1 MSQRKGKYHVYITH
15 NTCRGML
22 LEAGRHPGNESI
34 IQMPG
39 LRIGNNFYFDMV
51 ADSGIN
57 ATYTPTMCEK
67 DHVYAD
73 HLSTRLSEYY
83 DFSNGKLTVSQVHR
97 HPDGYLHFS
106 PGDHPANIKLAQ
118 QFGGVVNGLI
128 FIDPEFRIKFWYID
142 ENGEETETEWEIND
156 KAVRTAMPR
165 IDLHRLKETVERNE
179 AARKAVRKAKR
190 RTVEEGEAKGSI
202 RSRLS
207 DLFRGHSEEGRYMD
221 NRTEKLLQTAPV
233 AAETVAAGTEPI
245 KTETEE
251 VTFMD
256 GTEERTEVTFVDNTA
271 DGTSEEAIMDFEMLQ
286 EMLKPYTVLIPEEYR
301 KQRYEGELHG
311 YYHPDTK
318 TYNIVPDALH
328 DVRSD
333 TDDLGMALRKEHT
346 GREAGDISG
355 QFGLSIIWN
364 EEQAEV
370 SVRDNAGAEINID
383 YYSTQQDVFSRNQG
397 IVEQDSM
404 VAKQA
409 IISGTGSGGFKVGLE
424 LVRAGIGSLI
434 VADNDILAYH
444 NVCRH
449 ECGIHDVGS
458 YKVDCFKER
467 AADINPNCKVYT
479 FRNLIQHVDPAELE
493 KLIWKDS
500 IILCCADNR
509 HCGYVCNELSDK
521 YGIPMIDAGC
531 GPRASTGEIFWYKPN
546 SGMACYTCAYGEDKG
561 VDYSNQAVR
570 RRFYATE
577 TELEKLHFQPGMY
590 LDIQLTAIFEAK
602 LAIDLLMENE
612 AGYEPKLL
620 PYINQCTVLLN
631 YPVDQNVNPYMHL
644 FGTTEERKPFTW
656 KSGPAQKNEFCSYC
670 GAEKPSVDI
679 KCNTV
684 A

>member
-1 MSQRKGKYHVYITH
+1 MLQRKDKYHVYITH
-15 NTCRGML
+15 NTYRGML

-39 LRIGNNFYFDMV
+39 IRIGNDFFFDMV
-51 ADSGIN
+51 SDSGIN

-142 ENGEETETEWEIND
+142 ENGNETEAEYEIND

-179 AARKAVRKAKR
+179 AVRKAVKKAGR
-190 RTVEEGEAKGSI
+190 RTVEKGKEK
-202 RSRLS
+202 RSLRLRLS
-207 DLFRGHSEEGRYMD
+207 DLFTGHLEEEKYMD
-221 NRTEKLLQTAPV
+221 NRAANALQTAAV
-233 AAETVAAGTEPI
+233 SAETA
-245 KTETEE
+245 
-251 VTFMD
+251 
-256 GTEERTEVTFVDNTA
+256 EVTFVDNTA
-271 DGTSEEAIMDFEMLQ
+271 EKGTSEEAFMDFEKMQ
-286 EMLKPYTVLIPEEYR
+286 EALRPYTVLIPEEYR
-301 KQRYEGELHG
+301 KQRYEGELWG
-311 YYHPDTK
+311 YYHPETK
-318 TYNIVPDALH
+318 TYNIVQDELYDA
-328 DVRSD
+328 R
-333 TDDLGMALRKEHT
+333 TDAKALGMAVRKEH
-346 GREAGDISG
+346 REREDGDISG
-355 QFGLSIIWN
+355 QFALSIVWN
-364 EEQAEV
+364 EEQAEI
-370 SVRDNAGAEINID
+370 SVRDNSGAEINID
-383 YYSTQQDVFSRNQG
+383 YYSTHQDVFSRNQG
-397 IVEQDSM
+397 IVEQDKM
-404 VAKQA
+404 AAKQA

-449 ECGIHDVGS
+449 ECGIHDVGR

-467 AADINPNCKVYT
+467 AADINPNCRVYT
-479 FRNLIQHVDPAELE
+479 FRDLIQHVDSAELE

-509 HCGYVCNELSDK
+509 HCGYVCNELADK

-531 GPRASTGEIFWYKPN
+531 GPRASTGEVFWYKPN

-561 VDYSNQAVR
+561 VDYTNQAVR

-612 AGYEPKLL
+612 EGYEAKLL

-631 YPVDQNVNPYMHL
+631 YPMDQDVNPYMHL
-644 FGTTEERKPFTW
+644 FGTEAERRPFAW
-656 KSGPAQKNEFCSYC
+656 KSGPAQKNGSCSYC
-670 GAEKPSVDI
+670 GAEKPS
-679 KCNTV
+679 
-684 A
+684 

>member
-15 NTCRGML
+15 NTYRGML

-39 LRIGNNFYFDMV
+39 LRIDNNFYYDMV

-142 ENGEETETEWEIND
+142 ENGDETEADWEIND
-156 KAVRTAMPR
+156 KAVRAAMPR
-165 IDLHRLKETVERNE
+165 IDLTRLKETVERNE
-179 AARKAVRKAKR
+179 AARKIVGSAKR
-190 RTVEEGEAKGSI
+190 RAVEEGDIKGTI

-207 DLFRGHSEEGRYMD
+207 DLFRGHPEEGRYMD
-221 NRTEKLLQTAPV
+221 NRISKELQIEAVP
-233 AAETVAAGTEPI
+233 AETENV
-245 KTETEE
+245 KTD
-251 VTFMD
+251 VTD
-256 GTEERTEVTFVDNTA
+256 DAFVDNTM
-271 DGTSEEAIMDFEMLQ
+271 EEGVAVDTFMDFEMMQAALR
-286 EMLKPYTVLIPEEYR
+286 PYTVLVPEEYR
-301 KQRYEGELHG
+301 KQRYEGELRG
-311 YYHPDTK
+311 YYHPETK
-318 TYNIVPDALH
+318 TYNIVQDALY
-328 DVRSD
+328 DAR
-333 TDDLGMALRKEHT
+333 TDANVLGMALRKEHT
-346 GREAGDISG
+346 ERGTDGISG
-355 QFGLSIIWN
+355 QFGLSVVWN
-364 EEQAEV
+364 EEQAEI
-370 SVRDNAGAEINID
+370 SVRDNAEAEINID
-383 YYSTQQDVFSRNQG
+383 YYSTRQDIFSRNQG
-397 IVEQDSM
+397 IVEQDRM
-404 VAKQA
+404 AAKQA

-449 ECGIHDVGS
+449 ECGLHDVGR

-479 FRNLIQHVDPAELE
+479 FRDLVQHVDPAELE

-509 HCGYVCNELSDK
+509 HCGYVCNELADK
-521 YGIPMIDAGC
+521 YKIPMIDAGC
-531 GPRASTGEIFWYKPN
+531 GPRASTGEVFWWKPN
-546 SGMACYTCAYGEDKG
+546 SDMACYTCAYGEDKG

-612 AGYEPKLL
+612 DSYEPKLL

-631 YPVDQNVNPYMHL
+631 YPVDQDVNPYMHL
-644 FGTTEERKPFTW
+644 FGTKAERKPLTW
-656 KSGPAQKNEFCSYC
+656 KSGPAQKNESCSYC
-670 GAEKPSVDI
+670 GAEKPSADI
-679 KCNTV
+679 GCNTV

>member
-1 MSQRKGKYHVYITH
+1 MFQRKGKYRVYITC
-15 NTCRGML
+15 NTYRGML

-39 LRIGNNFYFDMV
+39 IRIGNDFFFDMV
-51 ADSGIN
+51 SDSGIN
-57 ATYTPTMCEK
+57 ATYTPSMCEK

-128 FIDPEFRIKFWYID
+128 FIDPKFRIKFWYID
-142 ENGEETETEWEIND
+142 ENGNETDAEYEIND
-156 KAVRTAMPR
+156 KAVRAAMPR
-165 IDLHRLKETVERNE
+165 IDLYRLKETVERNE
-179 AARKAVRKAKR
+179 AARRAVKKAER
-190 RTVEEGEAKGSI
+190 RTIASAEDKGSI
-202 RSRLS
+202 RTRLS
-207 DLFRGHSEEGRYMD
+207 NLFRGHSEEGKYMD
-221 NRTEKLLQTAPV
+221 NRTANALQP
-233 AAETVAAGTEPI
+233 AAVSVETEPG
-245 KTETEE
+245 KTETA
-251 VTFMD
+251 
-256 GTEERTEVTFVDNTA
+256 EVTFVDSTA
-271 DGTSEEAIMDFEMLQ
+271 EKGTSEEAFMDFEKMQ
-286 EMLKPYTVLIPEEYR
+286 EALRPYTVLIPEEYR
-301 KQRYEGELHG
+301 KQHYEGELWG
-311 YYHPDTK
+311 YYHPETK
-318 TYNIVPDALH
+318 TYNIVQDELYDA
-328 DVRSD
+328 R
-333 TDDLGMALRKEHT
+333 TDAKALGMAVRKEHT
-346 GREAGDISG
+346 GREADDISG
-355 QFGLSIIWN
+355 QFALSIVWN
-364 EEQAEV
+364 EEQAEIF
-370 SVRDNAGAEINID
+370 VRDNSGAEINID
-383 YYSTQQDVFSRNQG
+383 YYSTYQDVFSRNQG
-397 IVEQDSM
+397 IVEQDRM
-404 VAKQA
+404 AAKQA

-449 ECGIHDVGS
+449 ECGIHDVGR

-467 AADINPNCKVYT
+467 AADINPNCRVYT
-479 FRNLIQHVDPAELE
+479 FRDLIQHVDPAELE

-500 IILCCADNR
+500 IILCCAGNR
-509 HCGYVCNELSDK
+509 HCGYVCNELADK

-531 GPRASTGEIFWYKPN
+531 GPRASTGEVFWYKPH

-561 VDYSNQAVR
+561 VDYTNQAMR

-612 AGYEPKLL
+612 KGYEAKLL

-631 YPVDQNVNPYMHL
+631 YPMDQDVNPYMHL
-644 FGTTEERKPFTW
+644 FGTEAERRPFTW
-656 KSGPAQKNEFCSYC
+656 KSGPAQKNGSCSYC
-670 GAEKPSVDI
+670 GAEKPSSDI
-679 KCNTV
+679 GCNTV

>member
-1 MSQRKGKYHVYITH
+1 MLKKKEKYCVYITH
-15 NTCRGML
+15 NTYRGML

-39 LRIGNNFYFDMV
+39 VRIGNDFFFDMV
-51 ADSGIN
+51 SDSGIN

-142 ENGEETETEWEIND
+142 EDGDETEAEWEIND
-156 KAVRTAMPR
+156 KAVKAAMPR
-165 IDLHRLKETVERNE
+165 IDLCKLKETVERNE
-179 AARKAVRKAKR
+179 AIRKTIRSAKR
-190 RTVEEGEAKGSI
+190 RTIKEGETKGSI

-207 DLFRGHSEEGRYMD
+207 DLFREHSEEGRYMD
-221 NRTEKLLQTAPV
+221 NRIKKVLPSVTV
-233 AAETVAAGTEPI
+233 AVETVATEVEPI
-245 KTETEE
+245 KTETTPVTFVGDKAEKAE
-251 VTFMD
+251 VTFGDNMA
-256 GTEERTEVTFVDNTA
+256 EE
-271 DGTSEEAIMDFEMLQ
+271 TSEEAIMDFEKLQ
-286 EMLKPYTVLIPEEYR
+286 EILRPYVVLIPEEYR

-311 YYHPDTK
+311 YYHQETK
-318 TYNIVPDALH
+318 TYNIVQNTLY
-328 DVRSD
+328 DVR
-333 TDDLGMALRKEHT
+333 TDARGLGVALRKEHA
-346 GREAGDISG
+346 GREYGDLSG

-370 SVRDNAGAEINID
+370 SIRDNTGAEINID
-383 YYSTQQDVFSRNQG
+383 YYSARQDVFSRNQG
-397 IVEQDSM
+397 IVEQDRMAS
-404 VAKQA
+404 KQA
-409 IISGTGSGGFKVGLE
+409 IITGTGSGGFKVGLE

-449 ECGIHDVGS
+449 ECGIHDVGR

-479 FRNLIQHVDPAELE
+479 FIDLIQHVDPAELE

-509 HCGYVCNELSDK
+509 HCGYVCNELADK

-531 GPRASTGEIFWYKPN
+531 GPRASTGEVFWYKPN
-546 SGMACYTCAYGEDKG
+546 AGMACYTCAYGEDKG

-602 LAIDLLMENE
+602 LAIDLLMETE
-612 AGYEPKLL
+612 AGYTPKLI

-631 YPVDQNVNPYMHL
+631 YPVDQDMNPYMHL
-644 FGTTEERKPFTW
+644 FGQENERKPFTW
-656 KSGPAQKNEFCSYC
+656 KSGSAQKNESCSHC
-670 GAEKPSVDI
+670 GVEKVPTDVG
-679 KCNTV
+679 CNTV

>member
-1 MSQRKGKYHVYITH
+1 MFQRKDKYHVYITH
-15 NTCRGML
+15 NTYRGML

-39 LRIGNNFYFDMV
+39 IRIGNDFFFDMV
-51 ADSGIN
+51 SDSGIN
-57 ATYTPTMCEK
+57 ATYTPSMCEK

-142 ENGEETETEWEIND
+142 ENGTETEVEYEIND
-156 KAVRTAMPR
+156 KAVRAAMPR

-179 AARKAVRKAKR
+179 AARRVAKKAVR
-190 RTVEEGEAKGSI
+190 RTIVSAEDKGSI
-202 RSRLS
+202 CTRLS
-207 DLFRGHSEEGRYMD
+207 NLFRGHSEEGKYMD
-221 NRTEKLLQTAPV
+221 NRTANALQTAAV
-233 AAETVAAGTEPI
+233 SAETEPV
-245 KTETEE
+245 KAETAEA
-251 VTFMD
+251 
-256 GTEERTEVTFVDNTA
+256 TFVDNTA
-271 DGTSEEAIMDFEMLQ
+271 EKGTSEEDFMDFEKMQ
-286 EMLKPYTVLIPEEYR
+286 EALRPYTVLIPEEYQ
-301 KQRYEGELHG
+301 KQRYEGELRG
-311 YYHPDTK
+311 YYHPETK
-318 TYNIVPDALH
+318 TYNIVQDALY
-328 DVRSD
+328 DAR
-333 TDDLGMALRKEHT
+333 TDAKTLGMAVRKEHT
-346 GREAGDISG
+346 EREACDISG
-355 QFGLSIIWN
+355 QFGLSIVWN
-364 EEQAEV
+364 EEQAEIF
-370 SVRDNAGAEINID
+370 VRDNSGAEINID
-383 YYSTQQDVFSRNQG
+383 YYSTRQDVFSRNQG
-397 IVEQDSM
+397 IVEQDRM
-404 VAKQA
+404 AVKQA
-409 IISGTGSGGFKVGLE
+409 IISGIGSGGFKVGLE

-449 ECGIHDVGS
+449 ECGIHDVGR

-467 AADINPNCKVYT
+467 AADINPNCRVYI
-479 FRNLIQHVDPAELE
+479 FRDLIQHVDPGELE

-509 HCGYVCNELSDK
+509 HCGYVCNVLADK

-531 GPRASTGEIFWYKPN
+531 GPRASTGEVFWYKPN

-561 VDYSNQAVR
+561 VDYTNQAVR

-612 AGYEPKLL
+612 KGYEAKLL
-620 PYINQCTVLLN
+620 PYINQCTVMLN
-631 YPVDQNVNPYMHL
+631 YPMDQDVNPYMHL
-644 FGTTEERKPFTW
+644 FGTEAERRPFTW
-656 KSGPAQKNEFCSYC
+656 KSGPAQKNGFCSYC
-670 GAEKPSVDI
+670 GAEKPSSDI
-679 KCNTV
+679 GCNTV

>member
-1 MSQRKGKYHVYITH
+1 MFQRKGKYRVYITC
-15 NTCRGML
+15 NTYRGML

-39 LRIGNNFYFDMV
+39 VRIGNDFFFDMV
-51 ADSGIN
+51 SDSGIN

-83 DFSNGKLTVSQVHR
+83 DFSNGRLTVSQVHR

-142 ENGEETETEWEIND
+142 ENGNETEAEYEIND
-156 KAVRTAMPR
+156 KAVRAAMPR

-179 AARKAVRKAKR
+179 AARRAAKKAVCRMLASA
-190 RTVEEGEAKGSI
+190 EDKGSI
-202 RSRLS
+202 RTRLS
-207 DLFRGHSEEGRYMD
+207 NLFRGHSEEGKYMG
-221 NRTEKLLQTAPV
+221 NRTANALQTAAV
-233 AAETVAAGTEPI
+233 SAET
-245 KTETEE
+245 ETVKAE
-251 VTFMD
+251 T
-256 GTEERTEVTFVDNTA
+256 GEVTFVDNTA
-271 DGTSEEAIMDFEMLQ
+271 EKGTSEEAFMDFEKMQ
-286 EMLKPYTVLIPEEYR
+286 EALRPYTVLIPEEYR
-301 KQRYEGELHG
+301 KQRYEGELWG
-311 YYHPDTK
+311 YYHPETK
-318 TYNIVPDALH
+318 TYNIVQDALY
-328 DVRSD
+328 DAR
-333 TDDLGMALRKEHT
+333 TDAKALGMAVRKEYT
-346 GREAGDISG
+346 EREDGDISG
-355 QFGLSIIWN
+355 QFGLSIVWN
-364 EEQAEV
+364 EEQAEI
-370 SVRDNAGAEINID
+370 SVRDNSGAEINMD
-383 YYSTQQDVFSRNQG
+383 YYSTHQDVFSRNQG
-397 IVEQDSM
+397 IVEQDRM
-404 VAKQA
+404 AAKQA

-449 ECGIHDVGS
+449 ECGIHDVGR

-467 AADINPNCKVYT
+467 AADINPNCRVYS
-479 FRNLIQHVDPAELE
+479 FRDLIQHVDPAELE

-509 HCGYVCNELSDK
+509 HCGYVCNELADK
-521 YGIPMIDAGC
+521 YDIPMIDAGC
-531 GPRASTGEIFWYKPN
+531 GPRASTGEVFWYKPN

-561 VDYSNQAVR
+561 IDYTNQAVR

-612 AGYEPKLL
+612 KGYEAKLL

-631 YPVDQNVNPYMHL
+631 YPMDQDVNPYMHL
-644 FGTTEERKPFTW
+644 FGTEAERRPFTW
-656 KSGPAQKNEFCSYC
+656 KSGPAQKNGSCSYC
-670 GAEKPSVDI
+670 GAEKPSLDI
-679 KCNTV
+679 GCNTV

>member
-1 MSQRKGKYHVYITH
+1 MFQRKGKYRVYITR
-15 NTCRGML
+15 NTYRGML
-22 LEAGRHPGNESI
+22 LEVGRHPGNESI

-39 LRIGNNFYFDMV
+39 IRIGNDFFFDMV
-51 ADSGIN
+51 SDSGVN

-106 PGDHPANIKLAQ
+106 SGDHPANIKLAQ

-142 ENGEETETEWEIND
+142 ENGNETEAEYEIND
-156 KAVRTAMPR
+156 KAVRAAMPR

-179 AARKAVRKAKR
+179 AARRAAKKAVR
-190 RTVEEGEAKGSI
+190 RTIASAEDKGSI
-202 RSRLS
+202 RTRLS
-207 DLFRGHSEEGRYMD
+207 DLFRGHSEEEKYMD
-221 NRTEKLLQTAPV
+221 NRTANALQTA
-233 AAETVAAGTEPI
+233 AGLTETEPV
-245 KTETEE
+245 KTETA
-251 VTFMD
+251 
-256 GTEERTEVTFVDNTA
+256 EVTFVDNTA
-271 DGTSEEAIMDFEMLQ
+271 EKGTSEETFMDFEKMQ
-286 EMLKPYTVLIPEEYR
+286 EALRPYTVLIPEEYR
-301 KQRYEGELHG
+301 KQRYEGELWG
-311 YYHPDTK
+311 YYHPETK
-318 TYNIVPDALH
+318 TYNIVQDALY
-328 DVRSD
+328 DAR
-333 TDDLGMALRKEHT
+333 TDAKALGMAVRKEHT
-346 GREAGDISG
+346 EREDGDISG
-355 QFGLSIIWN
+355 QFALSIVWN
-364 EEQAEV
+364 EEQAEI
-370 SVRDNAGAEINID
+370 SVRDNSGAEINMD
-383 YYSTQQDVFSRNQG
+383 YYSTHQDVFSRNQG
-397 IVEQDSM
+397 IVEQDRM
-404 VAKQA
+404 AAKQA

-449 ECGIHDVGS
+449 ECGIHDVGR

-467 AADINPNCKVYT
+467 AADINPNCRVYT
-479 FRNLIQHVDPAELE
+479 FRDLIQHVDPAELE

-509 HCGYVCNELSDK
+509 HCGYVCNDLADK

-531 GPRASTGEIFWYKPN
+531 GPRASTGEVFWYKPN

-561 VDYSNQAVR
+561 VDYTNQAVR

-612 AGYEPKLL
+612 KGYEAKLL

-631 YPVDQNVNPYMHL
+631 YPMDQDVNPYMNL
-644 FGTTEERKPFTW
+644 FGTEAERRPFTW
-656 KSGPAQKNEFCSYC
+656 KSGRAQKNGSCSYC
-670 GAEKPSVDI
+670 GAEKPS
-679 KCNTV
+679 
-684 A
+684 

>member
-1 MSQRKGKYHVYITH
+1 MFQRKEKYHVYITH
-15 NTCRGML
+15 NTYRGML

-39 LRIGNNFYFDMV
+39 IRIGNDFYFDMV

-57 ATYTPTMCEK
+57 ATYTTTMCEK

-73 HLSTRLSEYY
+73 HLATRLSEYY

-97 HPDGYLHFS
+97 HPNGCLRFS
-106 PGDHPANIKLAQ
+106 AGDRPANIKLAR

-128 FIDPEFRIKFWYID
+128 FIDPEFRIQFWYID
-142 ENGEETETEWEIND
+142 ENGDEAEAEYEIND
-156 KAVRTAMPR
+156 KAVRAAMPH
-165 IDLHRLKETVERNE
+165 IDVHRLKENVERNE
-179 AARKAVRKAKR
+179 AARKIVR
-190 RTVEEGEAKGSI
+190 RTERRLAEGGKTKGSI

-207 DLFRGHSEEGRYMD
+207 GLFKGRSEERGYMD
-221 NRTEKLLQTAPV
+221 NRTANTLQTAAV
-233 AAETVAAGTEPI
+233 AAETEPV
-245 KTETEE
+245 KVELTGDTYVDNRLEE
-251 VTFMD
+251 GASEDAFMD
-256 GTEERTEVTFVDNTA
+256 FA
-271 DGTSEEAIMDFEMLQ
+271 KMQ
-286 EMLKPYTVLIPEEYR
+286 ESLRPYMVLLPEEYR
-301 KQRYEGELHG
+301 KQRYEGEIKG

-318 TYNIVPDALH
+318 TYNIVPEELYSVRTDAN
-328 DVRSD
+328 V
-333 TDDLGMALRKEHT
+333 LGVAVRKEHT
-346 GREAGDISG
+346 EKVAADISD
-355 QFGLSIIWN
+355 QFGLFIVWN
-364 EEQAEV
+364 DDQAEI
-370 SVRDNAGAEINID
+370 SVRDNVGAEINID

-397 IVEQDSM
+397 IVERDRM
-404 VAKQA
+404 AEKQA

-449 ECGIHDVGS
+449 ECGIHDVGR

-479 FRNLIQHVDPAELE
+479 FRDLIQHVDPAELE
-493 KLIWKDS
+493 RLIWKDS

-509 HCGYVCNELSDK
+509 HCGYVCNELADK
-521 YGIPMIDAGC
+521 YHIPMIDAGC
-531 GPRASTGEIFWYKPN
+531 GSRASTGEVFWYKPD

-577 TELEKLHFQPGMY
+577 TELEKFHFQPGMY

-612 AGYEPKLL
+612 EGYEPKLL
-620 PYINQCTVLLN
+620 SYINQCTVLLN
-631 YPVDQNVNPYMHL
+631 YPVDQDVNPYMHL
-644 FGTTEERKPFTW
+644 FGQESERRPLTW
-656 KSGPAQKNEFCSYC
+656 KSGPVQKNESCSYC
-670 GAEKPSVDI
+670 GAKKPNVDI
-679 KCNTV
+679 ECNTV
-684 A
+684 T